1 METRGKKGTSS
12 GDQELSTDLAEI
24 LKAIQQQKSEIQAD
38 IQIAAQEQKEAIQHQ
53 KEELKFEGLTQFK
66 EQTKR
71 EIADLIPQLELR
83 WQQHETA
90 LDISTNEKL
99 VRIEAH
105 FERKQDETRGIL
117 EHHKAESLIKIRDR
131 STFRKETR

>member
-1 METRGKKGTSS
+1 M
-12 GDQELSTDLAEI
+12 
-24 LKAIQQQKSEIQAD
+24 
-38 IQIAAQEQKEAIQHQ
+38 
-53 KEELKFEGLTQFK
+53 
-66 EQTKR
+66 
-71 EIADLIPQLELR
+71 IPQLELR

-117 EHHKAESLIKIRDR
+117 EHHKAESLIKIRDVEGKVDQQIQQQNQLEVELKIVEQR
-131 STFRKETR
+131 TLETRGRVGIVEHATAELNGRLNKESKDYLKNFEELRADEKKLTI